1 MTAKTGGRETGFDCL
16 RGLFWT
22 KGKPVRYRTRQ
33 LGVVEVAKDKV
44 LCFVAPLLGFE
55 SFRKYALLPVP
66 GARPFFCLQSL
77 EEPQL
82 TFPVLR
88 ADELAVEYPLSPD
101 DLRRVAATSRDET
114 ACWVVVALPAD
125 GTPLRPNL
133 RAPVIV
139 NEKKQL
145 AAQIVISD
153 ECAIGRI
160 RNVAAVPAERRASA
174 AGASTATVRSALA

>member
-1 MTAKTGGRETGFDCL
+1 M
-16 RGLFWT
+16 
-22 KGKPVRYRTRQ
+22 RYKTRQ
-33 LGVVEVAKDKV
+33 FGVVEVAKDKV

-55 SFRKYALLPVP
+55 SFRKYVLLPVP

-82 TFPVLR
+82 TFPMLR
-88 ADELAVEYPLSPD
+88 ADELAIEYPLSPD
-101 DLRRVAATSRDET
+101 DVRRVAAMSRDEIT
-114 ACWVVVALPAD
+114 CWVVVALPTD

-145 AAQIVISD
+145 AAQIVVSD
-153 ECAIGRI
+153 ERLIGHALS
-160 RNVAAVPAERRASA
+160 AADVPAERCDSA
-174 AGASTATVRSALA
+174 ADASTAPVTSALG

>member
-1 MTAKTGGRETGFDCL
+1 M
-16 RGLFWT
+16 
-22 KGKPVRYRTRQ
+22 RYRTRQ

-55 SFRKYALLPVP
+55 SFRKYTLLPVA
-66 GARPFFCLQSL
+66 GARPFFSLQSL

-82 TFPVLR
+82 AFPVIR
-88 ADELAVEYPLSPD
+88 EDELAIDYPLSPD
-101 DLRRVAATSRDET
+101 DLRRVAAVSRGET
-114 ACWVVVALPAD
+114 TCWVVLALPND
-125 GTPLRPNL
+125 GTPLRLNL

-153 ECAIGRI
+153 ECPIGHTL
-160 RNVAAVPAERRASA
+160 NLAAVQAERRDSA
-174 AGASTATVRSALA
+174 ADASTASVRSVLA